1 MDNSNQ
7 SQYSIVNIDDIIND
21 DNILQYEYFKHIFED
36 GNVFNEKYDIT
47 PLLQEPRIEPSRKRK
62 NSSITEPT
70 IINEINIPNIQS
82 NLYEVNYQNMLN
94 DTDIY
99 LEINRSEIIKLLEV
113 SKCESL
119 YIPLKI
125 AKINN
130 YNFNMNIVKK

>member
-7 SQYSIVNIDDIIND
+7 SQYSIDIIND

-36 GNVFNEKYDIT
+36 GNIFNEKYDIT
-47 PLLQEPRIEPSRKRK
+47 HLLQEPRIEPRIEPSRKRK
-62 NSSITEPT
+62 NSSITEPV

-94 DTDIY
+94 NTDIY
-99 LEINRSEIIKLLEV
+99 LEINRSEIIKLLEM

-125 AKINN
+125 AK
-130 YNFNMNIVKK
+130 